1 MILVLYLLLVQTV
14 LGAYDTLWHHE
25 WRERL
30 PQRRAATTELAL
42 HALRELLYGCTF
54 LALAWREWHGLWAVV
69 LASVLLLEIAVT
81 IADFIVEDR
90 TRLLPATERAL
101 HTVMAIN
108 VGIVMAVFA
117 PELWIWMRLPTEVAA
132 VSYGALST
140 WFTGL
145 AVAMFVWS
153 LRNALAV
160 VRHRRPPPWVREPLI
175 AGAVPSSRTVLV
187 TGATGFIGGHVV
199 RRLVARGDAVI
210 VLARDAD
217 RAISRF
223 GPHVRVVTRL
233 QDLDSQTRV
242 DAMVNLAG
250 AQILGVPWTQA
261 RRRLLLASRIETTR
275 ELVQFAAGLT
285 RAPRVLVNASGVGF
299 YGVRD
304 DELLDE
310 RAAPQE
316 SFQSQLCQQWEQVAQ
331 LAEASGTR
339 VVCLRMGVVLGR
351 DGGAL
356 PQLVRPARL
365 AAAAVLGS
373 GTQWLSWIHIG
384 DLVRLIELALD
395 KPAVRGAV
403 NAVAPR
409 AVTQLQFQ
417 RALTRVVRRPLWLR
431 VPAFVLRS
439 LLGEMAQ
446 LLVDGQRVVPAR
458 ALALGFGFH
467 HTHLERALSDLLAP
481 APLRAVS
488 AQPPDFYFNGDCPVC
503 KFEMTRYEQHCIAT
517 GTQMRFIDATR
528 QAQPL
533 SDCGLRTEHVE
544 QRVYLRDPDG
554 NIVSGLPALIE
565 LWSRMP
571 GYGWLARF
579 FSLPGLHPVAAVLYD
594 LVVAPSLAWWARTR
608 RHWSPAIQDNL
619 RG

>member
-1 MILVLYLLLVQTV
+1 M
-14 LGAYDTLWHHE
+14 
-25 WRERL
+25 
-30 PQRRAATTELAL
+30 
-42 HALRELLYGCTF
+42 
-54 LALAWREWHGLWAVV
+54 
-69 LASVLLLEIAVT
+69 
-81 IADFIVEDR
+81 
-90 TRLLPATERAL
+90 
-101 HTVMAIN
+101 
-108 VGIVMAVFA
+108 FA
-117 PELWIWMRLPTEVAA
+117 
-132 VSYGALST
+132 
-140 WFTGL
+140 
-145 AVAMFVWS
+145 WS

-160 VRHRRPPPWVREPLI
+160 IRHRRPLPWVREPLI

-217 RAISRF
+217 QAVSRF

-233 QDLDSQTRV
+233 QDLGSQARV
-242 DAMVNLAG
+242 DAMINLAG
-250 AQILGVPWTQA
+250 APILSAPWTQA
-261 RRRLLLASRIETTR
+261 RRRHLLASRIETTR

-285 RAPRVLVNASGVGF
+285 RAPRVLVNASAVGF
-299 YGVRD
+299 YGVRAE
-304 DELLDE
+304 ELLDE

-316 SFQSQLCQQWEQVAQ
+316 IFQSQLCQQWEQVAQ
-331 LAEASGTR
+331 IAEASGTR
-339 VVCLRMGVVLGR
+339 VVCLRMGMVLGR

-373 GTQWLSWIHIG
+373 GTQWLSWIHIE

-395 KPAVRGAV
+395 KPAVRGPV

-409 AVTQLQFQ
+409 AVTQRQFQ

-446 LLVDGQRVVPAR
+446 LLVEGQRVVPAR

-467 HTHLERALSDLLAP
+467 HAHLERALSDLLAP
-481 APLRAVS
+481 TPLRAVS
-488 AQPPDFYFNGDCPVC
+488 AQPPDFYFNGNCPVC
-503 KFEMTRYEQHCIAT
+503 RFEMARYEQRCIAT

-571 GYGWLARF
+571 GYGWLASF

-594 LVVAPSLAWWARTR
+594 LVVAPSFAWWARTR
-608 RHWSPAIQDNL
+608 RHWSPAIQDDM
-619 RG
+619 RR